1 MAALAAVQESSMCD
15 YSLMHIASRPAQV
28 GDRLVS
34 TSFHA
39 SVSRGFAAVGE
50 PNVAV
55 CLMPGTEIAF
65 EADIRTDNFPI
76 GEVTNHGARVA
87 RFRQINKDQQ
97 YMHHDALELPDGRI
111 VLLTRLIAGQH
122 ASVLQL
128 PAQPQTEAE
137 VQKQTRVEPVA

>member
-1 MAALAAVQESSMCD
+1 MCD

-39 SVSRGFAAVGE
+39 SISRGFAAVGE

-65 EADIRTDNFPI
+65 DEELLTNSFPI
-76 GEVTNHGARVA
+76 AEVTKHGARVA
-87 RFRQINKDQQ
+87 RFRQVNKDQ
-97 YMHHDALELPDGRI
+97 HI
-111 VLLTRLIAGQH
+111 CITTRWNF
-122 ASVLQL
+122 
-128 PAQPQTEAE
+128 QTGGSCC
-137 VQKQTRVEPVA
+137 

>member
-1 MAALAAVQESSMCD
+1 MCD

-50 PNVAV
+50 SNVAV

-65 EADIRTDNFPI
+65 DEELRTNSFPI
-76 GEVTNHGARVA
+76 AEVTKHGARVA
-87 RFRQINKDQQ
+87 RFRQVNKDQQ
-97 YMHHDALELPDGRI
+97 YMHHDALELPDGCI
-111 VLLTRLIAGQH
+111 VLLTRLVPGQH
-122 ASVLQL
+122 ATVLQL
-128 PAQPQTEAE
+128 PAQPQTAAEAQE
-137 VQKQTRVEPVA
+137 QTRVEVVA